1 VKIGVLLLFDGR
13 PGRTLQD
20 CMRRAKEV
28 EDIGFSSLWL
38 PDHVVTFGHYTS
50 TYPYGHDGQP
60 PFGRRQGWYDP
71 LFALAAA
78 ATTTS
83 TLRLGTSVLILPQRN
98 PVVLAQEVA
107 ALDHLCGGRFD
118 LGVGIGWSREE
129 YTALGV
135 PFEKRGARADE
146 YISAMTCLWRDEL
159 ATYAGEFVA
168 FHEAVALPKPLQQPR
183 PPLIV
188 GGQSPGALRRAA
200 RLGDGWISWDLP
212 ADAVP
217 PTVRTLEAECE
228 AAGRDPASFRRL
240 LAFFYTSPDSLVR
253 YIDVARRHGISEVVV
268 APLAHGRD
276 ERHLIDEI
284 AATLGLPSS

>member
-1 VKIGVLLLFDGR
+1 MKIGALLLFDGR
-13 PGRTLQD
+13 LGRTLQD
-20 CMRRAKEV
+20 CMQRAKEV
-28 EDIGFSSLWL
+28 EDRGFSSLWL
-38 PDHVVTFGHYTS
+38 PDHVVTFGHYAS
-50 TYPYGHDGQP
+50 AYPYGRGGQP

-98 PVVLAQEVA
+98 PVVLAQEVT

-135 PFEKRGARADE
+135 PFEKRGARADD
-146 YISAMTCLWRDEL
+146 YIGAMTRLWQDEL
-159 ATYAGEFVA
+159 ATYAGEFVS

-183 PPLIV
+183 PPIIV

-200 RLGDGWISWDLP
+200 RLGDGWISWDLA
-212 ADAVP
+212 ADLVP

-228 AAGRDPASFRRL
+228 AADRDPASFRLL
-240 LAFFYTSPDSLVR
+240 LACFYTSADSLVR
-253 YIDVARRHGISEVVV
+253 YVDVARRHGITEVVV
-268 APLAHGRD
+268 APLMHGRD
-276 ERHLIDEI
+276 ERHVIDEV
-284 AATLGLPSS
+284 AAAVGLPSP